1 MTTPPRD
8 GPRPDETTRRTVTP
22 PLAPPRAAFARGPS
36 SGSRWRAFVTLLL
49 LLWALGATAFALWLW
64 RERPSPTVVEAPVA
78 EPPPTEPLPDRRV
91 LAAARFEDLPGWHD
105 DRHAEVL
112 PALRRTCARFT
123 FLGSSATV
131 RPSELGGKVADW
143 LDFCQRA
150 TALERELAAGGV
162 PVEEHH
168 TRVRELLEAEL
179 QPFQVRNRDRE
190 VGLFTGYYEPLLR
203 GSRRRGGD
211 YQVPLY
217 RRPADLVAV
226 DLGEFREALR
236 GQRIAGRLAGDRL
249 VPYPDRTAIDDG
261 ALAGRRL
268 ELLWVD
274 DAVDAFFLQIQ
285 GSGQVE
291 LEDGSR
297 VRVGYDGQNGHPYFA
312 IGRDLVE
319 RGALVLEEVSMQS
332 IAAWLRANPRDAP
345 AVTARNASYVFFR
358 ELQGE
363 GPIGSQ
369 SVALTP
375 ERSLAVDTSFLPLGA
390 PVWLDTTHPLAEV
403 APPDA
408 AAVSPAGAGQGQDS
422 SPHEISAQQTSAQQI
437 SAQEQAQ
444 NLPLFRRLLIAQ
456 DTGGAIRGPV
466 RGDVFW
472 GAGERAEAIAG
483 RMRSEGR
490 LWVLLPRALATRL
503 APDLFEVERPQPPPT
518 R

>member
-1 MTTPPRD
+1 MGRHPALARPGGAAAAVTTPPSD

-36 SGSRWRAFVTLLL
+36 PGSRWRAFVTLLL
-49 LLWALGATAFALWLW
+49 LLWALGATAIALWLW
-64 RERPSPTVVEAPVA
+64 RERPSPAVVEAPVA

-91 LAAARFEDLPGWHD
+91 LAPARFDDLPGWRD
-105 DRHAEVL
+105 DSHAEVL

-123 FLGSSATV
+123 FLGSAATV
-131 RPSELGGKVADW
+131 RPAELGGKVADW

-168 TRVRELLEAEL
+168 ARVRALFEAEL

-249 VPYPDRTAIDDG
+249 VPYPDRTAIDGG

-319 RGALVLEEVSMQS
+319 RGALVMEEVSMQS
-332 IAAWLRANPRDAP
+332 IAAWLRANPQDAP

-390 PVWLDTTHPLAEV
+390 PVWLDTTHPPAEI
-403 APPDA
+403 ALST
-408 AAVSPAGAGQGQDS
+408 SPSGEVLDV
-422 SPHEISAQQTSAQQI
+422 P
-437 SAQEQAQ
+437 AQ
-444 NLPLFRRLLIAQ
+444 NLPLPLFRRLLIAQ

-490 LWVLLPRALATRL
+490 LWVLLPRALASRL
-503 APDLFEVERPQPPPT
+503 APDLFEVELPQSTPS